1 MSMAPSE
8 YIGDVGTCV
17 YGRVVLIRSPFTP
30 EAQRGESAGPAL
42 GKGNKAGKGKK
53 GKQQSGTRAT
63 QQQKAEIH
71 FLGGQGMDE
80 VLFME
85 AWADGAT
92 QMYEAVQRGQVYRI
106 AGAKKVDA
114 VPRYSTSKLSYFLRF
129 LPPIGI
135 NTKIEHWNP
144 CPLADLALHHPFVD
158 VESLQRVTES
168 MRVSLICVVSTQT
181 GLFPLDTKYGSG
193 EVCNAV
199 LRQRGHALR
208 CEFWRQQGKDLA
220 AYPVGTALA
229 LHQVSVYH
237 KNGGWEVAAT
247 EATQIEECPQ
257 ELRQDLLD
265 ATNLNTNGVMLT
277 QMPSID

>member
-8 YIGDVGTCV
+8 YVGDPGTCV
-17 YGRVVLIRSPFTP
+17 FGRAVLIRSPFTP
-30 EAQRGESAGPAL
+30 EAQRGESAGAAL
-42 GKGNKAGKGKK
+42 GKANKAGKGKK
-53 GKQQSGTRAT
+53 GKQQSGTNAT
-63 QQQKAEIH
+63 QSQKAEIH
-71 FLGGQGMDE
+71 FLGGQGIDE
-80 VLFME
+80 VLYME
-85 AWADGAT
+85 GWADGAT
-92 QMYEAVQRGQVYRI
+92 QMYKAVTRGQVYRI
-106 AGAKKVDA
+106 AGAKRVDSM
-114 VPRYSTSKLSYFLRF
+114 PRYSTSKLSYFLCF
-129 LPPIGI
+129 VPPLGV

-144 CPLADLALHHPFVD
+144 CPLADVALHHPFVD

-181 GLFPLDTKYGSG
+181 GLFPFDTKYGSG

-277 QMPSID
+277 QMPSIN